1 VGTSASDGVLLMD
14 YKDYLTVERR
24 VCTATVAVYAA
35 EAQRY
40 LAYLSSQSLDYETCD
55 VQGVIGYL
63 VFRSSLG
70 VLSQRTQA
78 RNISSLR
85 SFHRFLADSRIR
97 EDNPVELLESP
108 RLPRKIPRAASY
120 DTVDGVL
127 AIIDENEPTG
137 LGYRDRTMFELIYS
151 CGLRVSEACSL
162 EVRDYLQDQHLLRVV
177 GKGDKE
183 RIVPVGEIASS
194 YLDTYL
200 ATCRSRLLGK
210 RFQEKALFVGRR
222 GEALSRALV
231 WKRFKHYCSLAGIDA
246 KVHTLRHSFATH
258 MLRGGADLRSVQ
270 ELLGHSD
277 IRTTQI
283 YTHTTTEDL
292 QQAYRT
298 FHPDGESDSL

>member
-1 VGTSASDGVLLMD
+1 MGAHAADSVLLDD

-24 VCTATVAVYAA
+24 VSSATVAVYSA
-35 EAQRY
+35 EAERY
-40 LAYLSSQSLDYETCD
+40 LVYLRSQALDYETCQ
-55 VQGVIGYL
+55 VQGVIDYL
-63 VFRSSLG
+63 LFRSSLG
-70 VLSQRTQA
+70 ELSQRTQA
-78 RNISSLR
+78 RNISALR

-108 RLPRKIPRAASY
+108 KLPRKIPRVASY
-120 DTVDGVL
+120 DTVDGFL

-151 CGLRVSEACSL
+151 CGLRVSEACKL
-162 EVRDYLQDQHLLRVV
+162 EVRDYLQGERLLRVV

-183 RIVPVGEIASS
+183 RIVPVGEIACS

-200 ATCRSRLLGK
+200 LSYRSRLLGK
-210 RFQEKALFVGRR
+210 RFQEKALFIGRR
-222 GEALSRALV
+222 GGSLSRALV
-231 WKRFKHYCSLAGIDA
+231 WKRFKHYCALAGIDA
-246 KVHTLRHSFATH
+246 KVHTLRHSFASH

-283 YTHTTTEDL
+283 YTHTNTEDL

-298 FHPDGESDSL
+298 FHPDGDSDSL

>member
-1 VGTSASDGVLLMD
+1 
-14 YKDYLTVERR
+14 
-24 VCTATVAVYAA
+24 VAVYAA
-35 EAQRY
+35 EARRY
-40 LAYLSSQSLDYETCD
+40 LAYLSSQALDYETCD
-55 VQGVIGYL
+55 VQCVIGYL
-63 VFRSSLG
+63 VFRSGLG

-120 DTVDGVL
+120 DTVDGFL
-127 AIIDENEPTG
+127 AIIDENEPAG

-162 EVRDYLQDQHLLRVV
+162 EVRDYLQDQRLLRVV

-194 YLDTYL
+194 YLNTYL

-222 GEALSRALV
+222 GQALSRALV
-231 WKRFKHYCSLAGIDA
+231 WKRFKHYCALAGIDA

-258 MLRGGADLRSVQ
+258 LLRGGADLRSVQ